1 LAADPGTRRAPAFP
15 GLVVQSYGDSAV
27 LLTAT
32 SADRVERWRL
42 VHRVADV
49 VATMGTRASLS
60 AIATFDT
67 VLVEFDC
74 TENSHDG
81 VVAQLRLAMK
91 ANEPSRREP
100 ASVFSV
106 PVVYG
111 HEYGP
116 DLDDVAAELELPASA
131 VVSGHADRAHVVRC
145 VVSPPGAPMTDLPSF
160 DRPIR
165 RMRAPRPNVPAGS
178 VAVSGRQAMIYAT
191 ASPGGWRLIGRT
203 PARLFDATGQPPV
216 PYRPGDTLRFVPIR
230 PDEWGTYLA
239 RPIEQIDA

>member
-1 LAADPGTRRAPAFP
+1 MAADPATRRSPALP

-32 SADRVERWRL
+32 GPDRVERWRL
-42 VHRVADV
+42 VHRVADM
-49 VATMGTRASLS
+49 VATMDTRSSLG

-74 TENSHDG
+74 TEESHEG
-81 VVAQLRLAMK
+81 VIAHLRVAMRD
-91 ANEPSRREP
+91 NEPSRSEP
-100 ASVFSV
+100 ARAFEI

-111 HEYGP
+111 REYGP
-116 DLDDVAAELELPASA
+116 DLDDVAAELGVPASA
-131 VVSGHADRAHVVRC
+131 VVSGHAEHAHVVRC

-160 DRPIR
+160 DHPVR
-165 RMRAPRPNVPAGS
+165 RMRAPRANVPAGS

-191 ASPGGWRLIGRT
+191 SSPGGWRLIGRT
-203 PARLFDATGQPPV
+203 PARLFDATRQPPA

-230 PDEWGTYLA
+230 PDEWNTY
-239 RPIEQIDA
+239 RGSPIEPIDV